1 MLEIFE
7 KNKDELVEIYGELIE
22 NKAINLNNVNEE
34 TLKEKSSNLQ
44 KEEFILAVAGQI
56 KAGKSTLLNALIF
69 GNDIL
74 PSDDTPYTAK
84 ITEIRYGS
92 DKKLKAIFY
101 TKDEWQEL
109 KNEITEIDDKKV
121 NYFKNFI
128 EPDIKN
134 SSYIKFLNQT
144 KEDDISNLKEYVAK
158 GGVYT
163 PFVKSVEIYYPAEIL
178 KSLVVVDTPGTNDP
192 NIFRS
197 KITLDW
203 IKRCDAAIYATYAG
217 RAFDESDIKFINE
230 YLLSLENSKR
240 IVAINKIDVL
250 RNFNEAK
257 ELLKNNKK
265 NETYQK
271 TVFNEASSF
280 VFTAGLYALLDE
292 KEKNG
297 FLLNEDELWYK
308 DEANPEFWKNNGLN
322 ELKNLVS
329 DKIIQNKGKD
339 LLISNINFIKDA
351 FEKKEVFLNTEIN
364 ALETKISQNQKSK
377 DEINKALDEVR
388 NFRRKLTRMQ
398 ENFAANIHENL
409 KNKLKYLNIEVDD
422 EFNCIDKNIRSKIDN
437 YKNNTNLENNII
449 WDIKNALEG
458 KKLTIDGLV
467 SKAME
472 DIKQYTKNETEE
484 FINEMSKFKA
494 FDSESLR
501 QTLRYD
507 TFNIYRDF
515 SDFFDASF
523 ITSDDISKIYWDN
536 YIWLKKIYFSGIDT
550 FKNEVK
556 IFLFHIKKNKDDK
569 TDDGEIIKNKKEL
582 LSKIRRNLETF
593 ELNLTDQVKKSSL
606 NITDNLDNELKSIKE
621 KGSLNEKELNELI
634 ENLDQKKNSINNFKE
649 IKENFMKKLENMEGK
664 IYGK

>member
-7 KNKDELVEIYGELIE
+7 KNKDELIKIYGELIE
-22 NKAINLNNVNEE
+22 NKAINLNNINEE
-34 TLKEKSSNLQ
+34 TLKEKSLNLQ

-250 RNFNEAK
+250 RNFDEAK
-257 ELLKNNKK
+257 ELLENNKK

-297 FLLNEDELWYK
+297 FSLNEDELWYK
-308 DEANPEFWKNNGLN
+308 DEANAEFWQNNGLN
-322 ELKNLVS
+322 ELKNLIS

-339 LLISNINFIKDA
+339 LLVSHINFIKNA

-377 DEINKALDEVR
+377 DEISKALGEVTNFRIKLDEVQKKFIYSIR
-388 NFRRKLTRMQ
+388 NNLAQKIKNL
-398 ENFAANIHENL
+398 NKNI
-409 KNKLKYLNIEVDD
+409 DR
-422 EFNCIDKNIRSKIDN
+422 EFNDIKNTLASKINN
-437 YKNNTNLENNII
+437 YRRITELKNNII
-449 WDIKNALEG
+449 WDIKNALESE
-458 KKLTIDGLV
+458 KLKMDDLI
-467 SKAME
+467 SQEMQ
-472 DIKQYTKNETEE
+472 DIKQDTKNETGK
-484 FINEMSKFKA
+484 FINEMSKFEA

-501 QTLRYD
+501 QILRYD
-507 TFNIYRDF
+507 TFDIYRDF
-515 SDFFDASF
+515 SDFFDADF
-523 ITSDDISKIYWDN
+523 INSDILKHIAIDN
-536 YIWLKKIYFSGIDT
+536 FNLFKRFAFRGAKTYIPKVRDFAIEMVD
-550 FKNEVK
+550 
-556 IFLFHIKKNKDDK
+556 
-569 TDDGEIIKNKKEL
+569 KNKKEL
-582 LSKIRRNLETF
+582 LEKI
-593 ELNLTDQVKKSSL
+593 LNNVDKFRTRLSDQIEKSSL
-606 NITDNLDNELKSIKE
+606 NITDNLDNDLKNIKE

-634 ENLDQKKNSINNFKE
+634 TDVNKNKNNINNFRE
-649 IKENFMKKLENMEGK
+649 IKENFIKKLENMEGE
-664 IYGK
+664 IYE

>member
-1 MLEIFE
+1 MLEFFE
-7 KNKDELVEIYGELIE
+7 KSKDELVEIYGELIK

-56 KAGKSTLLNALIF
+56 KSGKSTLLNALIF

-109 KNEITEIDDKKV
+109 KNEITEIDEKKV

-192 NIFRS
+192 NIFRG

-250 RNFNEAK
+250 RNFDEAK
-257 ELLKNNKK
+257 ELLENNKK

-280 VFTAGLYALLDE
+280 VFTAGLYALLEE

-322 ELKNLVS
+322 DLKNLVS

-339 LLISNINFIKDA
+339 LLISNINFIKNA

-364 ALETKISQNQKSK
+364 TFETKISQNQKSK
-377 DEINKALDEVR
+377 DEINKALDEVT
-388 NFRRKLTRMQ
+388 NFRKKLKGMQ
-398 ENFAANIHENL
+398 ENFTYNIADNL
-409 KNKLKYLNIEVDD
+409 AQKIKNLNKDIDR
-422 EFNCIDKNIRSKIDN
+422 EFNDIKNTIASKINN
-437 YKNNTNLENNII
+437 YRRITELKNNII
-449 WDIKNALEG
+449 WDIKNALESE
-458 KKLTIDGLV
+458 KLKMDDLV
-467 SKAME
+467 SQAME
-472 DIKQYTKNETEE
+472 DIKQYTKNETKE
-484 FINEMSKFKA
+484 FINEMSKFEA

-507 TFNIYRDF
+507 TFDIYRDF
-515 SDFFDASF
+515 SKFFDADF
-523 ITSDDISKIYWDN
+523 INSDILEDIAFENFNLFKRFVFMGAKT
-536 YIWLKKIYFSGIDT
+536 YIPKVRNFAIEKVDES
-550 FKNEVK
+550 
-556 IFLFHIKKNKDDK
+556 
-569 TDDGEIIKNKKEL
+569 KKEL
-582 LSKIRRNLETF
+582 QEKILKNIDKFRTRLS
-593 ELNLTDQVKKSSL
+593 DQVEISSL
-606 NITDNLDNELKSIKE
+606 KITDNLDNELKSIEK
-621 KGSLNEKELNELI
+621 KGSLNEKDLNELI
-634 ENLDQKKNSINNFKE
+634 KNLDQKKNSINNFKE
-649 IKENFMKKLENMEGK
+649 IKENFIKKLENMEGE

>member
-7 KNKDELVEIYGELIE
+7 KNKDELVEIYGELVK
-22 NKAINLNNVNEE
+22 NKAINLNNINEE

-84 ITEIRYGS
+84 ITEIRYGN
-92 DKKLKAIFY
+92 DEKLKAIFY

-250 RNFNEAK
+250 ENFDEAK
-257 ELLKNNKK
+257 ELLENNKK

-280 VFTAGLYALLDE
+280 VFTAGLYALLEE

-322 ELKNLVS
+322 NLKNLVS

-339 LLISNINFIKDA
+339 LLVSHINFIKNA

-377 DEINKALDEVR
+377 DEINKALDEVT
-388 NFRRKLTRMQ
+388 NFRIKLTRMQ
-398 ENFAANIHENL
+398 ENFKNNIADNLAQKIKNLNKDIDKNFGSIKDELVSKMEIYSSITNL
-409 KNKLKYLNIEVDD
+409 KNNV
-422 EFNCIDKNIRSKIDN
+422 
-437 YKNNTNLENNII
+437 I

-458 KKLTIDGLV
+458 KKLAIDDLV

-484 FINEMSKFKA
+484 FINEMSKFEA

-507 TFNIYRDF
+507 TFDIYRDF
-515 SDFFDASF
+515 SKFFDAGF
-523 ITSDDISKIYWDN
+523 ININILEDIAWDN
-536 YIWLKKIYFSGIDT
+536 SNFFKWLVGQGISSYKVKVRNFTTEKVDESKEELQKKILENIDKFRT
-550 FKNEVK
+550 R
-556 IFLFHIKKNKDDK
+556 
-569 TDDGEIIKNKKEL
+569 
-582 LSKIRRNLETF
+582 LS
-593 ELNLTDQVKKSSL
+593 DQVEKSSL
-606 NITDNLDNELKSIKE
+606 NITDNLDNNLKNIKE

-634 ENLDQKKNSINNFKE
+634 TDVNKNKNSINNFKE
-649 IKENFMKKLENMEGK
+649 IKENFIKKLENMEGE

>member
-7 KNKDELVEIYGELIE
+7 KSKDELVEIYGELVE

-109 KNEITEIDDKKV
+109 KNEITEIDEKKV

-250 RNFNEAK
+250 RNFDEAK
-257 ELLKNNKK
+257 ELLENNKK

-280 VFTAGLYALLDE
+280 VFTAGLYALLEE

-339 LLISNINFIKDA
+339 LLVSHINFIKNA
-351 FEKKEVFLNTEIN
+351 FEKKEIFLNTEIN
-364 ALETKISQNQKSK
+364 TLETKISQNQKSK
-377 DEINKALDEVR
+377 DEINKALDEVT
-388 NFRRKLTRMQ
+388 NFRIKLTKIQ
-398 ENFAANIHENL
+398 ENFKNNIADNLAQKDNILKENIDKKFSGIANNLVSKLKNYSSVANI
-409 KNKLKYLNIEVDD
+409 KN
-422 EFNCIDKNIRSKIDN
+422 NIR
-437 YKNNTNLENNII
+437 
-449 WDIKNALEG
+449 WDFKNAIEAE
-458 KKLTIDGLV
+458 KLAIDELV

-484 FINEMSKFKA
+484 FINEMSKFEA
-494 FDSESLR
+494 FDSDVLR
-501 QTLRYD
+501 QALKYD
-507 TFNIYRDF
+507 TFDIYRDF
-515 SDFFDASF
+515 SESF
-523 ITSDDISKIYWDN
+523 LTSDDLSKIYWDN
-536 YIWLKKIYFSGIDT
+536 FIWFKDFFFKWGLDTYQSKI
-550 FKNEVK
+550 
-556 IFLFHIKKNKDDK
+556 KDFAIEKVD
-569 TDDGEIIKNKKEL
+569 ENKKEL
-582 LSKIRRNLETF
+582 QEKILNNIAKFRTRLSE
-593 ELNLTDQVKKSSL
+593 QVEKSSL
-606 NITDNLDNELKSIKE
+606 KITDNLDNELKSIEK
-621 KGSLNEKELNELI
+621 KGSLNEKDLNELI
-634 ENLDQKKNSINNFKE
+634 EDLNQKKNSINNFKE
-649 IKENFMKKLENMEGK
+649 IKENFMKKLENMEGE

>member
-7 KNKDELVEIYGELIE
+7 KSKDELVKIYGELVK
-22 NKAINLNNVNEE
+22 NKAINLNNINEE
-34 TLKEKSSNLQ
+34 TLKEKSLNLQ

-109 KNEITEIDDKKV
+109 KNEITEIDEKKV

-128 EPDIKN
+128 EPDIIN

-484 FINEMSKFKA
+484 FINEMSKFEA

>member
-7 KNKDELVEIYGELIE
+7 KSKDELVEIYGELVK
-22 NKAINLNNVNEE
+22 NKAINLNNINEE

-56 KAGKSTLLNALIF
+56 KSGKSTLLNALIF

-74 PSDDTPYTAK
+74 PSADTPYTAK

-158 GGVYT
+158 GGIYT

-217 RAFDESDIKFINE
+217 RLLDESDMKFINE

-250 RNFNEAK
+250 ENFDEV
-257 ELLKNNKK
+257 KK
-265 NETYQK
+265 WLEDKKKDETYQK

-280 VFTAGLYALLDE
+280 VFTTALCAFLDE

-297 FLLNEDELWYK
+297 FLLNKDELWYK
-308 DEANPEFWKNNGLN
+308 DKLKEKKPEFWQNNGLN
-322 ELKNLVS
+322 ELKNLVN

-339 LLISNINFIKDA
+339 LLISNINFIKNA

-364 ALETKISQNQKSK
+364 ALKTKISQNQKSK
-377 DEINKALDEVR
+377 DKINKALDEIV
-388 NFRRKLTRMQ
+388 NFRNKLDEVQ
-398 ENFAANIHENL
+398 DNFTYNIDDNLAQKDNILKEDIDKKFSGIANNLASKL
-409 KNKLKYLNIEVDD
+409 KNYSSVANLN
-422 EFNCIDKNIRSKIDN
+422 
-437 YKNNTNLENNII
+437 NNIC
-449 WDIKNALEG
+449 WDFKNALETE
-458 KKLTIDGLV
+458 KLAIDELV

-484 FINEMSKFKA
+484 FINEMSKFEA
-494 FDSESLR
+494 FDSDVLR
-501 QTLRYD
+501 QALRYD
-507 TFNIYRDF
+507 TFDIYRDF
-515 SDFFDASF
+515 SVSF
-523 ITSDDISKIYWDN
+523 LTSDDLSKIYWDN
-536 YIWLKKIYFSGIDT
+536 FIWFKDFFFKWGLDTYQSKIEDFTNKMVNKNKEELQKKILENIDK
-550 FKNEVK
+550 FGKNLCAQVPNS
-556 IFLFHIKKNKDDK
+556 IKTVLHNNQ
-569 TDDGEIIKNKKEL
+569 TDLAN
-582 LSKIRRNLETF
+582 
-593 ELNLTDQVKKSSL
+593 
-606 NITDNLDNELKSIKE
+606 IKE
-621 KGSLNEKELNELI
+621 KGTLNEKELNELI
-634 ENLDQKKNSINNFKE
+634 LNLNQKENNINKFKE

-664 IYGK
+664 IYEK

>member
-7 KNKDELVEIYGELIE
+7 KSKDELVEIYGELVE

-109 KNEITEIDDKKV
+109 KNEITEIDEKKV

-240 IVAINKIDVL
+240 IIAINKIDVL
-250 RNFNEAK
+250 RNFDEV
-257 ELLKNNKK
+257 KK
-265 NETYQK
+265 WLEDKKKDETYQK

-280 VFTAGLYALLDE
+280 VFTTALCAFLDE

-297 FLLNEDELWYK
+297 FLLNKDELWYK
-308 DEANPEFWKNNGLN
+308 DKLKEKKPEFWQNNGLN

-377 DEINKALDEVR
+377 DEINKALDEVT
-388 NFRRKLTRMQ
+388 NFRKKLKGMQ
-398 ENFAANIHENL
+398 ENFT
-409 KNKLKYLNIEVDD
+409 YNIEVNLAQKNKNLNKDID
-422 EFNCIDKNIRSKIDN
+422 REFNDIKNTIASKTNN
-437 YKNNTNLENNII
+437 YRRITELKNNII
-449 WDIKNALEG
+449 WDIKNALESE
-458 KKLTIDGLV
+458 KLKMDDLV
-467 SKAME
+467 SQAME

-484 FINEMSKFKA
+484 FINEMSKFEA

-507 TFNIYRDF
+507 TFDIYRDF
-515 SDFFDASF
+515 SKFFDADF
-523 ITSDDISKIYWDN
+523 INSDILEDIAFENFNLFKRFVFRGAKT
-536 YIWLKKIYFSGIDT
+536 YIPKV
-550 FKNEVK
+550 KNFAIEKV
-556 IFLFHIKKNKDDK
+556 D
-569 TDDGEIIKNKKEL
+569 ENKKEL
-582 LSKIRRNLETF
+582 QEKILNNITEFRTRLSE
-593 ELNLTDQVKKSSL
+593 QVEKSSL
-606 NITDNLDNELKSIKE
+606 KITDNLDNELKSIEK
-621 KGSLNEKELNELI
+621 KGSLNEKDLNELI
-634 ENLDQKKNSINNFKE
+634 EDLNQKKNSINNFKE
-649 IKENFMKKLENMEGK
+649 IKENFMKKLENMEGE

>member
-7 KNKDELVEIYGELIE
+7 KSKDELVEIYGELVE

-250 RNFNEAK
+250 RNFDEAK
-257 ELLKNNKK
+257 ELLENNKK

-271 TVFNEASSF
+271 TVFNKASSF

-308 DEANPEFWKNNGLN
+308 DEANPEFWQNNGLN
-322 ELKNLVS
+322 ELKNLVN

-377 DEINKALDEVR
+377 DEISKALDEVT
-388 NFRRKLTRMQ
+388 NFRKKLTKMQ
-398 ENFAANIHENL
+398 DNFKNNIDDNFAPKIKNL
-409 KNKLKYLNIEVDD
+409 NKDIDR
-422 EFNCIDKNIRSKIDN
+422 EFNDIKNTIASKTNN
-437 YKNNTNLENNII
+437 YRRITELKNNII
-449 WDIKNALEG
+449 WDIKNALESE
-458 KKLTIDGLV
+458 KLKMDDLV
-467 SKAME
+467 SQVME

-484 FINEMSKFKA
+484 FINEMSKFEA

-507 TFNIYRDF
+507 TFDIYRDF
-515 SDFFDASF
+515 SKFFDADF
-523 ITSDDISKIYWDN
+523 INRDILEDIAFENFNLLKRVVFQGART
-536 YIWLKKIYFSGIDT
+536 YIPKVRDFAIEMVDES
-550 FKNEVK
+550 
-556 IFLFHIKKNKDDK
+556 
-569 TDDGEIIKNKKEL
+569 KKEL
-582 LSKIRRNLETF
+582 QEKILNNISSFGEKLCAQVPNSIKTVLFNNQKDLE
-593 ELNLTDQVKKSSL
+593 N
-606 NITDNLDNELKSIKE
+606 IKE
-621 KGSLNEKELNELI
+621 KGTLNEKELNELI
-634 ENLDQKKNSINNFKE
+634 TNLNEKENNINNFKE
-649 IKENFMKKLENMEGK
+649 IKENFMKKLENMEGE

>member
-7 KNKDELVEIYGELIE
+7 KSKDELVEIYGELVK

-109 KNEITEIDDKKV
+109 KNEITEIDEKKV

-250 RNFNEAK
+250 ENFDEAK
-257 ELLKNNKK
+257 ELLENNKK

-280 VFTAGLYALLDE
+280 VFTTGLYALLEE

-308 DEANPEFWKNNGLN
+308 DEANPEFWQNNGLN

-377 DEINKALDEVR
+377 DEINKALDEVT
-388 NFRRKLTRMQ
+388 NFRKKLKGMQ
-398 ENFAANIHENL
+398 ENFT
-409 KNKLKYLNIEVDD
+409 YNIEVNLAQKNKNLNKDID
-422 EFNCIDKNIRSKIDN
+422 REFNDIKNTIASKTNN
-437 YKNNTNLENNII
+437 YRRITELKNNII
-449 WDIKNALEG
+449 WDIKNALESE
-458 KKLTIDGLV
+458 KLKMDDLV
-467 SKAME
+467 SQAME

-484 FINEMSKFKA
+484 FINEMSKFEA

-507 TFNIYRDF
+507 TFDIYRDF
-515 SDFFDASF
+515 SKFFDADF
-523 ITSDDISKIYWDN
+523 INSDILEDIAFENFNLFKRFVFRGAKT
-536 YIWLKKIYFSGIDT
+536 YIPKV
-550 FKNEVK
+550 KNFAIEKV
-556 IFLFHIKKNKDDK
+556 D
-569 TDDGEIIKNKKEL
+569 ENKKEL
-582 LSKIRRNLETF
+582 QEKILNNITEFRTRLSE
-593 ELNLTDQVKKSSL
+593 QVEKSSL
-606 NITDNLDNELKSIKE
+606 KITDNLDNELKSIEK
-621 KGSLNEKELNELI
+621 KGSLNEKDLNELI
-634 ENLDQKKNSINNFKE
+634 EDLNQKKNSINNFKE
-649 IKENFMKKLENMEGK
+649 IKENFMKKTWKYGRRNLWK
-664 IYGK
+664 IVK

>member
-7 KNKDELVEIYGELIE
+7 KSKDELVEIYGELVK
-22 NKAINLNNVNEE
+22 NKAINLNNINEE

-109 KNEITEIDDKKV
+109 KNEITEIDEKKV

-250 RNFNEAK
+250 KNFDEAK
-257 ELLKNNKK
+257 ELLENNKK

-280 VFTAGLYALLDE
+280 VFTAGLYALLEE

-308 DEANPEFWKNNGLN
+308 DEANPEFWQNNGLN
-322 ELKNLVS
+322 DLKNLVS

-339 LLISNINFIKDA
+339 LLVSHINFIKNA
-351 FEKKEVFLNTEIN
+351 FEKKEIFLNTEIN
-364 ALETKISQNQKSK
+364 TLETKISQNQKSK
-377 DEINKALDEVR
+377 DEINKALDEVT
-388 NFRRKLTRMQ
+388 NFRIKLTKMQ
-398 ENFAANIHENL
+398 DNFKNNIDDNLAQKDNILKENIDKKFSGIANNLVSKLKNYSSVANI
-409 KNKLKYLNIEVDD
+409 KN
-422 EFNCIDKNIRSKIDN
+422 NIR
-437 YKNNTNLENNII
+437 
-449 WDIKNALEG
+449 WDFKNAIEAE
-458 KKLTIDGLV
+458 KLAIDELV

-484 FINEMSKFKA
+484 FINEMSKFEA
-494 FDSESLR
+494 FDSDVLR
-501 QTLRYD
+501 QALKYD
-507 TFNIYRDF
+507 TFDIYRDF
-515 SDFFDASF
+515 SESF
-523 ITSDDISKIYWDN
+523 LTSDDLSKIYWDN
-536 YIWLKKIYFSGIDT
+536 FIWFKDFFFKWGLDTYQSKI
-550 FKNEVK
+550 
-556 IFLFHIKKNKDDK
+556 KDFAIEKVD
-569 TDDGEIIKNKKEL
+569 ENKKEL
-582 LSKIRRNLETF
+582 QEKILNNIAKFRTRLSE
-593 ELNLTDQVKKSSL
+593 QVEKSSL
-606 NITDNLDNELKSIKE
+606 KITDNLDNELKSIEK
-621 KGSLNEKELNELI
+621 KGSLNEKDLNELI
-634 ENLDQKKNSINNFKE
+634 EDLNQKKNSINNFKE